1 MPSRPREFH
10 PEPLTDSGREP
21 LDSSGSCHR
30 VETAV
35 SRQDRRFL
43 PFPVALPILS
53 SVTHPLRSTG
63 ITLPHRYYGV
73 VRPWL
78 AHPYCRPHGF
88 PACAFSV
95 TIAHQVL
102 KFHTKARMRFT
113 LPIHRTPHGQQVGIH
128 HALSRDKETPPV
140 LMSFEGISMR
150 LQQFACARLSHPYMT
165 RSSHTF

>member
-1 MPSRPREFH
+1 MSYAFASVWQARPVPPLADQFIFWGSPLDYGPVLPSRLREFH
-10 PEPLTDSGREP
+10 PEALTDSGREP

-113 LPIHRTPHGQQVGIH
+113 LPIHRTPHGQ
-128 HALSRDKETPPV
+128 
-140 LMSFEGISMR
+140 
-150 LQQFACARLSHPYMT
+150 
-165 RSSHTF
+165 

>member
-1 MPSRPREFH
+1 MVQAFPGVAQASGSTESLVSGTNLPSRLREFH
-10 PEPLTDSGREP
+10 PEALTDSGREP

-95 TIAHQVL
+95 TIAHQVSQV
-102 KFHTKARMRFT
+102 
-113 LPIHRTPHGQQVGIH
+113 PYESPNEIHAAYTPDTAWSAGRYPPCSFPGQGDAPGFDVI
-128 HALSRDKETPPV
+128 
-140 LMSFEGISMR
+140 
-150 LQQFACARLSHPYMT
+150 
-165 RSSHTF
+165 